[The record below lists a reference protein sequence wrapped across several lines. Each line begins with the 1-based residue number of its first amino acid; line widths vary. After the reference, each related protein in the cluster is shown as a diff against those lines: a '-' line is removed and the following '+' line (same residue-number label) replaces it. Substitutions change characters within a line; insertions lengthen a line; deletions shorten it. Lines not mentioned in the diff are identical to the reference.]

1 MKRATEAVNLREM
14 FHNGQP
20 VNIST
25 GPSIQQVEEMRK
37 ILQQIDEQS
46 KGPRFTLAELK
57 QLADGQIMARKL
69 AEFDWDRAADLDYL
83 QWFFKKHE
91 LDAA

>member
-57 QLADGQIMARKL
+57 L